1 MLRMCKEHQTTVKGV
16 VQTAAGVAMVTI
28 LEMDEY
34 EAESNVTGSQ
44 YQTIP
49 EVHSIPNDHAG
60 AFFSLLQASSDL
72 RGNFKQE

>member
-1 MLRMCKEHQTTVKGV
+1 MDPRLKGV
-16 VQTAAGVAMVTI
+16 VETAAGVAMVTI

-72 RGNFKQE
+72 RANFKQE